1 MCQFTSKIKVLFD
14 GFQVSLCVFGIQPI
28 KNDGVDNPAADDGSS
43 LLVVLELLDG
53 LLDSNQRGLLIYPLD
68 KLEIIKHI
76 GDIPLVI

>member
-53 LLDSNQRGLLIYPLD
+53 LLIRINGGY
-68 KLEIIKHI
+68 
-76 GDIPLVI
+76 